1 MLGKPTIAGTVTVIV
16 STDSGARVAVGASVA
31 SNTDTGVSIGDDV
44 GVTSPVV
51 GVLIAAGMGVSVGAG
66 EAVCVG
72 LGMRVRVGAGVS
84 VGTGV
89 LGAGVSVDTGVF
101 GTGVLGAGVFVDTG
115 VFGTGVKVSVMPSG
129 AIDPSYAARGMVPNT
144 NEPTV
149 RPIKR

>member
-101 GTGVLGAGVFVDTG
+101 GTGVLVDTG